1 MSNSHHRIAV
11 IPGDGVGIEVTTE
24 AVKVL
29 DAVARLAAEVNRTV
43 ENIGARRLHTVMER
57 LLEEISF
64 TASDRGG
71 ETVTVDESYVSE
83 NVAELAKNTD
93 LSKFI
98 L

>member
-1 MSNSHHRIAV
+1 MTMVSPPRSV
-11 IPGDGVGIEVTTE
+11 
-24 AVKVL
+24 AVKL
-29 DAVARLAAEVNRTV
+29 ISSSRRSINKSI

-64 TASDRGG
+64 TATDRGG
-71 ETVTVDESYVSE
+71 ETIVIDAAYVHETVG
-83 NVAELAKNTD
+83 ELAKNVD